1 MIKWPVSNS
10 SAILLPCKS
19 KYIAYIHVN
28 QINKNMNINDVI
40 KLNNNEQYKNV
51 MFRIIK
57 VSNKTVTVRELP
69 DAQVNAYTVRVNKNN
84 ITVVSEEQYNQYR
97 EEQRTSYITSLAE
110 LKSLLTDDDYNS
122 RKEHYDAYYM

>member
-1 MIKWPVSNS
+1 MK
-10 SAILLPCKS
+10 
-19 KYIAYIHVN
+19 
-28 QINKNMNINDVI
+28 INDVI

-57 VSNKTVTVRELP
+57 ISDKTVTVRELP
-69 DAQVNAYTVRVNKNN
+69 DAQFNAYTIRVNKNN
-84 ITVVSEEQYNQYR
+84 ITVVSEEQYSQYR

-110 LKSLLTDDDYNS
+110 LKSLLTDDDYNN